1 MKQDIMCLLITMF
14 ILLPG
19 ELAMATFGMMQ
30 QGELNL
36 INFLCWIGGFM
47 TINSIIG
54 ACFSCHVSEQREI
67 KAQQKRIED
76 AE

>member
-1 MKQDIMCLLITMF
+1 MKQDIMCLLLAMF

-19 ELAMATFGMMQ
+19 ELAVATFGMVQ
-30 QGELNL
+30 QDELNF
-36 INFLCWIGGFM
+36 INFICWFGGFM

-54 ACFSCHVSEQREI
+54 ACFSAHVSEQRKIEE
-67 KAQQKRIED
+67 QQERIED

>member
-19 ELAMATFGMMQ
+19 ELAVATFGMVE
-30 QGELNL
+30 QGNLNL
-36 INFLCWIGGFM
+36 INFLCWVGGFM

-54 ACFSCHVSEQREI
+54 ACFSAHVSEQRQIAE
-67 KAQQKRIED
+67 QTERIED
-76 AE
+76 AY